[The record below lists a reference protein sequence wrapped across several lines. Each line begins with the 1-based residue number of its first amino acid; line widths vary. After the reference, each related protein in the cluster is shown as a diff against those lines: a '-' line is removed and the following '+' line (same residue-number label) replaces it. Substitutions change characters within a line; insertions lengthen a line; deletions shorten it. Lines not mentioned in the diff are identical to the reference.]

1 MRRGDVGVGLAEAG
15 LHNDKFVV
23 ILRPYRIPP
32 LLIFRAAEGER

>member
-1 MRRGDVGVGLAEAG
+1 MERRLAQAG

-23 ILRPYRIPP
+23 ILTAYQIPP